1 MPLIPARRVRTHR
14 LLLRAAVQLLPCV
27 CKFHLVKSNSSQR
40 VTIISTNLRTFSLV
54 KEPLAHASVEPLLS
68 YFDRLIPLNKEEQ
81 ELVTSKFHSR
91 LFRKRQYVLQEG
103 NICTQFYFVVRG
115 CLRMYKIDDDGSTH
129 ILQFAAENY
138 WINDLG
144 SFHGVKP
151 SALNIDVLEDA
162 VVLQISRDDLISL
175 YMQAPKFDRIF
186 RVLLENSFIRLQ
198 ERLLQN
204 ISSTA
209 EERYQSFLDIYP
221 HLVNRLSQVQIAAF
235 LGITPEF
242 LSRLRSKRSKAAKPS
257 KS

>member
-1 MPLIPARRVRTHR
+1 MKPDNQEA
-14 LLLRAAVQLLPCV
+14 
-27 CKFHLVKSNSSQR
+27 
-40 VTIISTNLRTFSLV
+40 SL
-54 KEPLAHASVEPLLS
+54 EPLLA
-68 YFDRLIPLNKEEQ
+68 YFDCLISLNKEEK
-81 ELVTSKFHSR
+81 ELVRTKFHPR

-115 CLRMYKIDDDGSTH
+115 CLRMYKIDEKGSTH

-151 SALNIDVLEDA
+151 SALNIDALEDT

-175 YMQAPKFDRIF
+175 YIQAPKFDRIF
-186 RVLLENSFIRLQ
+186 RVLLENSFVRLQ

-209 EERYQSFLDIYP
+209 EERYQTFLEIYP
-221 HLVNRLSQVQIAAF
+221 HLVNRLSQVQIASF

-242 LSRLRSKRSKAAKPS
+242 LSRLRNRLSKAPKP